1 MSTDTS
7 TTPAPPKRSLPQL
20 ALRRGGIAIALVVI
34 MLLPTVVLF
43 VITRQ
48 PSASY
53 ASIGALIGIV
63 AVAAGGVRIG
73 VITSIVVGLLAPLT
87 IIAGLS
93 PVTGAALMALMTL
106 AVGRLSTFGLHR
118 AVMLVPIMMA
128 WPLLTPVPWIP
139 SGLVTE
145 VQTKLTAAGLTLTQ
159 AVAQAQ
165 SGSGSASGSSATAEK
180 ITQALIQQRMETNYL
195 TWIAV
200 FFFIGTIVPV
210 LILPFALR
218 KMPRPAPVMHPR
230 SETVPY
236 TATITVLA
244 TAATYY
250 CLDNKLAA
258 GSFLIATI
266 IVLTQIGN
274 DIQWKLTIQRVL
286 GTLGGVLLLTGVMAA
301 AGPVSYTEVLGIPIP
316 VNIYLI
322 GVVFGVLAV
331 VAKFSPRQWIYYIF
345 IAPAA
350 AMLNAFTA
358 SQVTDF
364 GEQRFV
370 DNLVG
375 AGLVIVAA
383 VVTLVGS
390 RLMAARSGSE
400 PMPEVPQPSPA

>member
-1 MSTDTS
+1 MSTDTPTAS
-7 TTPAPPKRSLPQL
+7 APPKRSLPQL

-200 FFFIGTIVPV
+200 FFFVGTIVPV

-274 DIQWKLTIQRVL
+274 DIQWRLTIQRVL

-331 VAKFSPRQWIYYIF
+331 IAKFSPRQWIYYIF

-358 SQVTDF
+358 TQVTDF

-390 RLMAARSGSE
+390 RLMAARAGSD
-400 PMPEVPQPSPA
+400 PTPEVPQASPA

>member
-200 FFFIGTIVPV
+200 FFFVGTIVPV